1 MCRHRILT
9 KLVAVIEQW
18 RFRCMLK
25 ILITDRLHDSIAEE
39 QKVCSQYGLE
49 LIDHYCSTEDDI
61 IQYGQDAVGL
71 LVSYATITK
80 KIIESLPNL
89 RIVVKYGVG
98 VDNIDIPS
106 ATAKGV
112 YVANIPDYCLQE
124 VASFALALILMGL
137 KQIKYFNREME
148 SGSWISQPKEKILYR
163 PTIATLG
170 LIGFGRIARTLAE
183 YARPMFKEIVFYD
196 PYYEGTP
203 PLYCRKVDD
212 LKEMFSTCQ
221 IISLHVPL
229 TESSRNMIG
238 YECIEK
244 ANGLILVNIARAAVI
259 VFDALVKGLDSGNVL
274 FYGADA
280 FWEEPPEF
288 SDKKIM
294 DFLTRDNVVVTP
306 HCAWCSLESEKEVRR
321 KATLTIAQ
329 VVNGIIPYNILNA
342 NNISNR

>member
-1 MCRHRILT
+1 
-9 KLVAVIEQW
+9 
-18 RFRCMLK
+18 MLK

-39 QKVCSQYGLE
+39 QKVCGQYGLE
-49 LIDHYCSTEDDI
+49 LIDHYCSTEDEI

-71 LVSYATITK
+71 LVSYAQISK
-80 KIIESLPNL
+80 RIVESLPNL

-98 VDNIDIPS
+98 VDNIDIPA
-106 ATAKGV
+106 ATDKGIF
-112 YVANIPDYCLQE
+112 VANVPDYCLPE
-124 VASFALALILMGL
+124 VASFALAFILMGL

-148 SGSWISQPKEKILYR
+148 SGSWISQPKEKILLR
-163 PTIATLG
+163 PTTTTLG

-196 PYYEGTP
+196 PYYEGNIP
-203 PLYCRKVDD
+203 SYCRKVDD
-212 LKEMFSTCQ
+212 LKHMFSICQ

-229 TESSRNMIG
+229 TESSRNMIDFG
-238 YECIEK
+238 CIEK

-259 VFDALVKGLDSGNVL
+259 NFDALLKGLDGGNVL

-288 SDKKIM
+288 SDKNIM
-294 DFLTRDNVVVTP
+294 DFLSRDNVVVTP

-321 KATLTIAQ
+321 KATLTIAH
-329 VVNGIIPYNILNA
+329 VVNGTIPDNILNA
-342 NNISNR
+342 NCILKQNRLG